1 MPDFF
6 DNDTVALLAL
16 GLTCI
21 CGVFMGQESLC
32 AAAIGA
38 IGGYIGSRLI
48 HTNGERR

>member
-38 IGGYIGSRLI
+38 IGGYIGSHLI
-48 HTNGERR
+48 HTNGERK

>member
-32 AAAIGA
+32 AAAIG
-38 IGGYIGSRLI
+38 GYIGSRVM
-48 HTNGERR
+48 HTKNKRR